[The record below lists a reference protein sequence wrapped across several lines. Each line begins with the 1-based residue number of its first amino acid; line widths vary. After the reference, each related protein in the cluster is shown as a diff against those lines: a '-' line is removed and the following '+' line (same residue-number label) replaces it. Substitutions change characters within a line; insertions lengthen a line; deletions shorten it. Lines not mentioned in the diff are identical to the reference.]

1 VLDFEP
7 ENRFTLAT
15 ITCDALEIDTAE
27 DDRLFAEACAR
38 RGIACVSVAWDR
50 DDLPAHVDAAVLRT
64 TWNYHLRPD
73 AFRAWLRRAAAA
85 VPLFNDLDTL
95 LANIDKSY
103 LIGLAAA
110 GVRTAPTHLVERGSP
125 ADLAEIASSRGWQ
138 RVVVKPA
145 ISANGYLTMQVEPEG
160 FDAGQRLLEIILRER
175 AALVQPVMDDVYA
188 GGERCLIFFDGR
200 YSHGVVKRPFAIDAA
215 GTQPLEGRPDDMAL
229 AQRALATL
237 PSVPLYARVDIVR
250 DASDAPCVM
259 ELELVEPELYLRYA
273 PGAADRFAAA
283 LRARL
288 DAARRSHGD
297 GLQLRA
303 LAHGAVEHFREA
315 VDVARRRDVDA

>member
-1 VLDFEP
+1 MCRRRGLVLDFEP
-7 ENRFTLAT
+7 NYRFTLAT
-15 ITCDALEIDTAE
+15 VTCDALEIATAE

-38 RGIACVSVAWDR
+38 RDIACVEVAWDR
-50 DDLPAHVDAAVLRT
+50 EDLPSRADAAVLRT
-64 TWNYHLRPD
+64 PWNYHLRPD

-85 VPLFNDLDTL
+85 APLFNDLETL

-110 GVRTAPTHLVERGSP
+110 GVRTAPTHLVERGASG
-125 ADLAEIASSRGWQ
+125 ADLAQIASSRGWQ

-145 ISANGYLTMQVEPEG
+145 ISANGYLTMQVEPET
-160 FDAGQRLLEIILRER
+160 FDAGQRLLETILRER
-175 AALVQPVMDDVYA
+175 SALVQPVMDDVYV

-215 GTQPLEGRPDDMAL
+215 GTQPLEGRPDDIAL
-229 AQRALATL
+229 AQRALSTL
-237 PSVPLYARVDIVR
+237 PLVPLYARVDIVR
-250 DASDAPCVM
+250 DEFDAPCVM

-283 LRARL
+283 LRSRL
-288 DAARRSHGD
+288 DAARGAD
-297 GLQLRA
+297 GC
-303 LAHGAVEHFREA
+303 
-315 VDVARRRDVDA
+315 